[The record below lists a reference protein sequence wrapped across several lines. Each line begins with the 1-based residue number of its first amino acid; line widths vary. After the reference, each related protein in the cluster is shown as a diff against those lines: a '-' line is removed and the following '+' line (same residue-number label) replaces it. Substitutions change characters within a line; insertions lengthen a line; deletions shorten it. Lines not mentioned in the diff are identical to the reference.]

1 MRNFINKSE
10 GLPVGAIATAVGL
23 ATLSNAYLAVG
34 GYTGIRHITMI
45 GAIMVWLGVAIKI
58 IGHFPTFKGEYSQV
72 VPSSLYA
79 TFCMLTMILGSYFF
93 EFNETFGR
101 GIWLAGI
108 FLHMIHIVIFTCYH
122 VVKGFNKETFV
133 PSWFVTYVGILVS
146 VVVGVS
152 MGMPQLLQIIVTYGF
167 VALGILLPLMVYRL
181 IKNPLPQP
189 LQLTAAIL
197 LAPSSLCLIGYLNVS
212 AKPVPAIVFSIYGII
227 FIKLL
232 YVASKLPQFL
242 QLKFNPGFAALTF
255 PLAISLVASIRMSG
269 FLMNQGMVTLG
280 NLVYEFSGIQLYVTT
295 AIIAYVAY
303 QFLKLCVQAFS
314 TQKP

>member
-10 GLPVGAIATAVGL
+10 SLPVGAIATAVGL
-23 ATLSNAYLAVG
+23 ATLSNAYLAIG
-34 GYTGIRHITMI
+34 GYTGVRHITMI
-45 GAIMVWLGVAIKI
+45 GAILVWLGAAIKI
-58 IGHFPTFKGEYSQV
+58 IVHFPTFKGEYSQV

-108 FLHMIHIVIFTCYH
+108 FLHMTHIVTFTCYH

-146 VVVGVS
+146 AVVGVP
-152 MGMPQLLQIIVTYGF
+152 MEMPQLLRFIVIYGF
-167 VALGILLPLMVYRL
+167 IALGILLPLMVYRL
-181 IKNPLPQP
+181 VKNPLPQP
-189 LQLTAAIL
+189 LSLTAAIL
-197 LAPSSLCLIGYLNVS
+197 LAPSSLCLVGYLNVS
-212 AKPVPAIVFSIYGII
+212 AEPVPVIIFSLYWII

-242 QLKFNPGFAALTF
+242 QLKFNPGFASLTF

-269 FLMNQGMVTLG
+269 FLINQGMDSFG
-280 NLVYEFSGIQLYVTT
+280 NLVREFSGIQLYLTT

-303 QFLKLCVQAFS
+303 HFLKLCVQAF
-314 TQKP
+314 TNKQN